1 VLARCGMRVER
12 HGKRRV
18 GRRWPV
24 SSKAVIGQRAG
35 ICGVVAAVVVVAA
48 CGGAGSAA
56 TTADLAD
63 VPPTTNPVSTTVDL
77 AGVPPAT
84 GPVAATVDLY
94 VPPGVDPSS
103 ECLERAVFGDPA
115 ESPYI
120 LPFNVG
126 DRHLVTQ
133 SYCISGGGHAN
144 QLAYDFN
151 MAIGVDVL
159 AARGG
164 VVLETKD
171 SSPDDG
177 QGEGDHNY
185 VFIQHEDGTVAFYAH
200 LRRGSVVVAVGEE
213 VEAGQLIAAS
223 GNSGLTGRPH
233 LHFGVYQGWPPR
245 EGYDVP
251 VNFCNAHGPLDPRR
265 GLMTDRV
272 YEAESWDGV

>member
-1 VLARCGMRVER
+1 MRVER

-18 GRRWPV
+18 GTGWPV
-24 SSKAVIGQRAG
+24 SSTAVIGQRAG
-35 ICGVVAAVVVVAA
+35 ICGVVAAVAFVAA
-48 CGGAGSAA
+48 CRGADSTATAA
-56 TTADLAD
+56 DPADVPPATDSVSTTADLAE
-63 VPPTTNPVSTTVDL
+63 VPSPTEPVS
-77 AGVPPAT
+77 
-84 GPVAATVDLY
+84 ATVDLSY

-103 ECLERAVFGDPA
+103 ECLERAVFRDPA
-115 ESPYI
+115 ESPYT
-120 LPFNVG
+120 LPFHVG
-126 DRHLVTQ
+126 NRHLVTQ

-151 MAIGVDVL
+151 VAIGVDVL

-164 VVLETKD
+164 VVLDTKD

-177 QGEGDHNY
+177 QGQGDHNY

-200 LRRGSVVVAVGEE
+200 LRHGSVVVEEGER
-213 VEAGQLIAAS
+213 VEAGQRIAAS

-245 EGYDVP
+245 EGHDIP
-251 VNFCNAHGPLDPRR
+251 VNFRNARGPLDPRN

-272 YEAESWDGV
+272 YAAESWDEV